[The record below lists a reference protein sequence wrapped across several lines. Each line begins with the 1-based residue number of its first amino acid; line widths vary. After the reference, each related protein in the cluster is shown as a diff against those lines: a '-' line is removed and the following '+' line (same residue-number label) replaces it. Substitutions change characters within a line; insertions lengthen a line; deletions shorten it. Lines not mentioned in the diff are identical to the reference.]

1 MIGRK
6 SAYKRAYKEANSDGL
21 RRPKGKPQLSTGNKC
36 SRTRMS
42 KKKAPIKDLLILVSP
57 VVMSLVVLLVV
68 LMVNM

>member
-1 MIGRK
+1 
-6 SAYKRAYKEANSDGL
+6 
-21 RRPKGKPQLSTGNKC
+21 
-36 SRTRMS
+36 MS